1 MKRKLYFF
9 KKQCLVILLLCFSLC
24 LSACQTAPMEST
36 EAEESG
42 DTMHAAENSA
52 LDTPTYTEAE
62 ENVVKIAQ
70 EVPVGFPA
78 DTMQVAI
85 TWAEEIEAQTNE
97 YLKEKGRE
105 YTISIEVVEMDYTTF
120 EQYSEYNI
128 ISGLPWDAPK
138 SLIEENFLDLK
149 EELVAGDLRPLYDSE
164 PEVYWKSGEDRCIFN

>member
-1 MKRKLYFF
+1 
-9 KKQCLVILLLCFSLC
+9 
-24 LSACQTAPMEST
+24 
-36 EAEESG
+36 
-42 DTMHAAENSA
+42 MHAAENSA
-52 LDTPTYTEAE
+52 LDTPSYTEAE

-149 EELVAGDLRPLYDSE
+149 KNWLLGICAPCMTVNPKYTGKA
-164 PEVYWKSGEDRCIFN
+164 